1 MVEAVAIYKAVS
13 THKLPDGFFL
23 ASCLAS
29 RWWFPPAACPTE
41 STSHCQVVLLQFF
54 SHALSIKASLS
65 LGGSFLTLIPWRS
78 LTGAPRVTPIWYQR
92 AATLFPRR
100 PWISL
105 TALSILDL
113 EPPKRL
119 CYTMSMFLQGTHK
132 FVQCLHC
139 KLAQ

>member
-1 MVEAVAIYKAVS
+1 MVEAIEVIEIYKAVR

-23 ASCLAS
+23 ASFPAS
-29 RWWFPPAACPTE
+29 RWWSPPAACPTE
-41 STSHCQVVLLQFF
+41 STSHCQVVLLQFS
-54 SHALSIKASLS
+54 SHTLSIEASLS
-65 LGGSFLTLIPWRS
+65 LGGSFITLILWRS

-113 EPPKRL
+113 ELPRGRGDCVTLGVCFYKE
-119 CYTMSMFLQGTHK
+119 THK
-132 FVQCLHC
+132 YVQC
-139 KLAQ
+139 